1 MVHIL
6 RTLETVEQT
15 AAKVLLAVAVMLV
28 FVASLARWIGH
39 PIIWSVDM
47 AQLLF
52 IWICFFGADQALR
65 RGQHIGVDAFVNRL
79 SARVRR
85 WIRIVQ
91 LIVMTVFL
99 APIVYHGIE
108 LVALNVERRFS
119 DTDMSYAW
127 VTAAV
132 PVGSVLLLITLLRL
146 FLSCVSGH
154 GDGIA
159 LEDGAEADDR

>member
-1 MVHIL
+1 MVRIL
-6 RTLETVEQT
+6 RILEATEQT
-15 AAKVLLAVAVMLV
+15 AAKILLAVAVMLV

-91 LIVMTVFL
+91 LVVMAMFL
-99 APIVYHGIE
+99 IPIVYHGIE
-108 LVALNVERRFS
+108 LVLLNVERRFS

-132 PVGSVLLLITLLRL
+132 PVGSALLLITLARL
-146 FLSCVSGH
+146 FLSCIVRG
-154 GDGIA
+154 GDGVT
-159 LEDGAEADDR
+159 LDGPEADDR